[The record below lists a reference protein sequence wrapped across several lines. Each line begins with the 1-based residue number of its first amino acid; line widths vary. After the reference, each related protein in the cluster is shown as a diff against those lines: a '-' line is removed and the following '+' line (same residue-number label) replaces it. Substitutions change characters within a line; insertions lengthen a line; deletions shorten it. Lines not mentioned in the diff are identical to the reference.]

1 MVTATQSKRLVGAHY
16 SRGDW
21 LAQRPTAVLMI
32 VYTLLVLGIVLWHGG
47 LDHGEWRALFA
58 SQLFRI
64 ATFLFMVA
72 LAYHAWVGM
81 RNISMDYVK
90 SVGLRLALQTAML
103 AALVGYLGW
112 TIGVL
117 WGMNK

>member
-1 MVTATQSKRLVGAHY
+1 MVTATHRKHLVGAHY
-16 SRGDW
+16 GLADW
-21 LAQRPTAVLMI
+21 LAQRITAVVMVL
-32 VYTLLVLGIVLWHGG
+32 YTLLLLGILLWHGG
-47 LDHGEWRALFA
+47 LDHDRFVALFA

-64 ATFLFMVA
+64 ATFLFMVS

-90 SVGLRLALQTAML
+90 PIAIRLTLQA
-103 AALVGYLGW
+103 AIIVALVGYLGW

-117 WGMNK
+117 WGA